1 LLFVLCC
8 LYPGLRILENR
19 PLGLEDKI
27 MAPSKRIPF
36 QHSNRNI
43 FYSSRRKAVPGG
55 TIINTITI
63 IILLGLIGLGVWW
76 IIKTFGQATQQYTD
90 TMVTTQNKALAIN
103 CHTNLRS
110 IWQSIQT
117 YAVTNEQ
124 FPSSQQE
131 LIRWV
136 GDSRVFRCPASD
148 PPVEYVYVP
157 GQSPSMPA
165 DNILVYEPEPVHDG
179 RCSVLRLGGQI
190 ELLTPEELQAA
201 LARMRQSL
209 R

>member
-1 LLFVLCC
+1 
-8 LYPGLRILENR
+8 
-19 PLGLEDKI
+19 
-27 MAPSKRIPF
+27 M
-36 QHSNRNI
+36 
-43 FYSSRRKAVPGG
+43 VPGG
-55 TIINTITI
+55 TIINTITLVI
-63 IILLGLIGLGVWW
+63 FLGLIGLGVWW
-76 IIKTFGQATQQYTD
+76 IIKGFGEAGQQYTD
-90 TMVTTQNKALAIN
+90 AMITTQNKALVIN
-103 CHTNLRS
+103 CHSNLRS

-117 YAVTNEQ
+117 YAITNEQ

-148 PPVEYVYVP
+148 TPVQYVYIP
-157 GQSPSMPA
+157 GQRPDMPP

-190 ELLTPEELQAA
+190 ELLTPEQLQAA
-201 LARMRQSL
+201 LTRMRQSL